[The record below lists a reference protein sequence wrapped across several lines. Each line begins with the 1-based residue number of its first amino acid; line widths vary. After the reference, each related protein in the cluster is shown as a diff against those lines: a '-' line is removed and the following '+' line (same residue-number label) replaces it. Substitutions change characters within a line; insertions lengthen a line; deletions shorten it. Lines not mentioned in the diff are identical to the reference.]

1 MYFIAISV
9 VFAALNNIWPVVI
22 RLGWVTFGFGLLHG
36 LGFAGVLQELGLP
49 EGRFMSSLI
58 SFNVGV
64 EFGQLSV
71 VLVAFL
77 VLGWFRHKEWYRS
90 RVTIPASIGVAL
102 VALYWTVERVF
113 FG

>member
-1 MYFIAISV
+1 MTDKLTKWRPAIV
-9 VFAALNNIWPVVI
+9 
-22 RLGWVTFGFGLLHG
+22 FGFGLLHG

-49 EGRFMSSLI
+49 EGRFISSLI

-64 EFGQLSV
+64 ELGQLSV

-77 VLGWFRHKEWYRS
+77 VLGWFRNKEWYRK
-90 RVTIPASIGVAL
+90 RITIPASIGVAL
-102 VALYWTVERVF
+102 MALYWTIERVF